1 MFTLVA
7 SVDQHGGMIDVRG
20 CGFDSRSFHFHV
32 TTFGT
37 GQGRRSAAEA
47 LFPSKRNRLRLARFP
62 SKRNARNASDCVWM
76 ETGLEKVAAG
86 NGSYTAGFT
95 SKTGWSLAG

>member
-47 LFPSKRNRLRLARFP
+47 LFPSKRN
-62 SKRNARNASDCVWM
+62 ARNASDCVWM
-76 ETGLEKVAAG
+76 ETGLEKVAVG